1 MSFLDIVL
9 GGLLLYGL
17 IKGIKNGLFTEL
29 ASFLSLI
36 VGIYLAIKFSSVVS
50 EVVGKVVPWSP
61 KTVAISAFALT
72 FVAVV
77 LGIMLLAKVFTG
89 IMSFAYLGWIN
100 RLAGGFFS
108 VLKMILILSVAFN
121 LFQKMNLNNWLVKE
135 ETFNQSMFY
144 NPIQKVSQ
152 LVFPKLETW
161 YEDFKTKTVNSQE
174 AKV

>member
-17 IKGIKNGLFTEL
+17 IKGIKNGLFAEL

-50 EVVGKVVPWSP
+50 EVVGQVVSWSA
-61 KTVAISAFALT
+61 KTVAITAFALT
-72 FVAVV
+72 FIAVV

-89 IMSFAYLGWIN
+89 MMSFAYLGWVN

-108 VLKMILILSVAFN
+108 ILKMVLILSVVFN
-121 LFQKMNLNNWLVKE
+121 LFQKINFNNWLVKE

-161 YEDFKTKTVNSQE
+161 YEDFKTKTVKSQE